1 MTTPLPARTDGRPL
15 LAAAALAAV
24 LLGGC
29 ASFTA
34 IDPDDAFSEPP
45 RGVELTDAPYFPQ
58 EALQCGPA
66 ALAETLVWS
75 GYETTPGELKP
86 DLFIPEREGTLQ
98 TEMKAQ
104 TRARD
109 RIPYR
114 IRGSHE
120 AILAELHAGNP
131 VLVFQNL
138 GLGWAPVW
146 HYAVAVG
153 YDPQAHEY
161 ILRSGEHERQ
171 LTSLDRFRRTWD
183 RADNW
188 AIVVVQ
194 PDDLPATAEPA
205 NWLRAG
211 LDLEDSGRTDAATT
225 AYKSGRERWPGHGG
239 FHVALMN
246 LHYGQ
251 GATEAAEAAARR
263 GLDEA
268 ETHDGVLRNNLAMLL
283 LERGECEEAETLAA
297 AAADSVD
304 ADSPFAGNLRETLN
318 TIHQECN
325 RAGE

>member
-1 MTTPLPARTDGRPL
+1 MSAPVPSRIGGRPL
-15 LAAAALAAV
+15 LAAAALAAA

-34 IDPDDAFSEPP
+34 IAPDDAFSDPP
-45 RGVELTDAPYFPQ
+45 RGVELINVPYFPQ

-75 GYETTPGELKP
+75 GYETTPGDLKP
-86 DLFIPEREGTLQ
+86 ELFIPEREGTLQ

-114 IRGSHE
+114 IRGNHD

-146 HYAVAVG
+146 HYAVVVG
-153 YDPQAHEY
+153 YDPQDHDY

-171 LTSLDRFRRTWD
+171 LTGLDRFRRTWD
-183 RADNW
+183 RGDNW
-188 AIVVVQ
+188 AIVVVE

-211 LDLEDSGRTDAATT
+211 LDLQESGRTDAATT
-225 AYKSGRERWPGHGG
+225 AYESGRDRWPEHGG

-246 LHYGQ
+246 LHYGK
-251 GATEAAEAAARR
+251 GDADAAEAAARR

-268 ETHDGVLRNNLAMLL
+268 ESHGGVLRNNLAMLL
-283 LERGECEEAETLAA
+283 LERGACEEAGALAREA
-297 AAADSVD
+297 EASVD
-304 ADSPFAGNLRETLN
+304 ADSPFAGDFRETRE
-318 TIHQECN
+318 TVRRECS
-325 RAGE
+325 AADD